1 MFFNPSYIYIL
12 EVNKTTQ
19 VVLTQEEK
27 EILKRML
34 KYEETHN
41 SEWEWW
47 QVGVHPAKI
56 IKLVNKGLVE
66 IVGKGKG
73 LKYKLVDKDLIRRVT
88 Q

>member
-12 EVNKTTQ
+12 EVNKTAQ

-34 KYEETHN
+34 KYEEEHDIG
-41 SEWEWW
+41 WEWW

-73 LKYKLVDKDLIRRVT
+73 LKYKLVDKDLVRRVI